1 MNDDLVKRLRD
12 CANGF
17 GNFKNDLGDFGL
29 CDTAA
34 NRIEELE
41 AKLKTVE
48 EIGRAFEEDAGQLRA
63 KLAKAVEVLGMAF
76 RYNTAMHGGAGEY
89 NKLIKETLAELTG
102 DKDE

>member
-1 MNDDLVKRLRD
+1 MNDDLVTRLRD

-41 AKLKTVE
+41 
-48 EIGRAFEEDAGQLRA
+48 A

>member
-41 AKLKTVE
+41 
-48 EIGRAFEEDAGQLRA
+48 A